1 MSLESYRESL
11 GDHAKDIRLNVSNIL
26 GLTTLTQQQLWGTIV
41 ACAIASK
48 NKEFAAIVLSDAA
61 DKLSPEAI
69 NAAKAAVAVMNMNNI
84 YYRSTHMIGKDYD
97 KIPANLRMSIIAN
110 PGIDKIDFEM
120 YALAVSAINGCDM
133 CLRAHENTLS
143 QHNVSK
149 EVIQQLL
156 RIAGIIHS
164 AAWA

>member
-1 MSLESYRESL
+1 
-11 GDHAKDIRLNVSNIL
+11 
-26 GLTTLTQQQLWGTIV
+26 
-41 ACAIASK
+41 
-48 NKEFAAIVLSDAA
+48 
-61 DKLSPEAI
+61 
-69 NAAKAAVAVMNMNNI
+69 
-84 YYRSTHMIGKDYD
+84 
-97 KIPANLRMSIIAN
+97 
-110 PGIDKIDFEM
+110 
-120 YALAVSAINGCDM
+120 LAVSAINGCDM